1 MENIKK
7 NYLSDSV
14 IVLTFTPRSKNEM
27 QTVID
32 SLEANQS
39 QPMPVVFSEKD
50 AMFRGFLTRK
60 IKDWMHKQCEN
71 MLRSA
76 EKWLQGLKKVP
87 TCDNVDNCLNRILH
101 DKISFDELLKERTFF
116 ERTRFIKD
124 SQLNQRHIRDRV
136 VDELCKMTI
145 NACFKELA
153 DGGGCL
159 RTLVDH
165 FQCFMNGMMVC
176 IVRQSDTLT
185 YEYRSHSRGWR
196 NREVITVWEQVKY
209 NWPKCMKENFND
221 EIKTIS
227 KLVDIMQ
234 KQFIPKLRNITSSC
248 KVNDEVSYDVQVR
261 LSR

>member
-1 MENIKK
+1 MRLENIKK
-7 NYLSDSV
+7 NYQSDSV

-27 QTVID
+27 QSVID
-32 SLEANQS
+32 SLETNQS
-39 QPMPVVFSEKD
+39 QQMPVVFSEKD

-60 IKDWMHKQCEN
+60 IKDWMHKQCEK

-76 EKWLQGLKKVP
+76 EKWLEGLKKVP
-87 TCDNVDNCLNRILH
+87 TCDKVDNCLNRILH
-101 DKISFDELLKERTFF
+101 HKISFDAPSKERTFF
-116 ERTRFIKD
+116 EHSQFIKD
-124 SQLNQRHIRDRV
+124 SQRHIRDQV

-153 DGGGCL
+153 EGGGCL
-159 RTLVDH
+159 LTLVDY

-176 IVRQSDTLT
+176 IVRQSDELT
-185 YEYRSHSRGWR
+185 SEYRYHSPGWR
-196 NREVITVWEQVKY
+196 NREVITVWKQVKY

-234 KQFIPKLRNITSSC
+234 EQFIPKLRNITNSC